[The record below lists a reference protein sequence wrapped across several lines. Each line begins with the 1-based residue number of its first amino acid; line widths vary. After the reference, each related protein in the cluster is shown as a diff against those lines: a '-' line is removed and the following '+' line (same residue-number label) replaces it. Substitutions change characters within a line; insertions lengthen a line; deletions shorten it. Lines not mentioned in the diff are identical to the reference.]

1 MYKELVKDLDFELGS
16 ANFRDKMKKR
26 LEQELDSRLG
36 VSHDRSLISQ
46 TPFESESY

>member
-36 VSHDRSLISQ
+36 VSQDRSLISQ